1 MKYLCT
7 LLVCLLSFGLNAQVL
22 DSSKQ
27 LILQTDSAVPASKK
41 KKQAVVEDT
50 SKDKKKVIIPRVATI
65 RSAILPGWGQA
76 YNGKAWK
83 IPIVYAALGTTAYV
97 FLDNINFYN
106 DLRYAYRVLSDTDP
120 SNDDSIKEELK
131 VYQPSSIKHQR
142 DQFRQYIDYSVL
154 FFIFFW
160 GLNVVDATVDGH
172 LKAFDVSKDL
182 SLQLKGGYSP
192 VANTSGVS
200 LVLNIGKPNTKGRS
214 FKLID

>member
-7 LLVCLLSFGLNAQVL
+7 FLLSLLSIGLNAQVL
-22 DSSKQ
+22 DSSGYFSIQ
-27 LILQTDSAVPASKK
+27 PDSIISNKK
-41 KKQAVVEDT
+41 KIPDAEDT
-50 SKDKKKVIIPRVATI
+50 TLHKKKVIIPRKSTI

-83 IPIVYAALGTTAYV
+83 IPIVYAALGTTAYIFV
-97 FLDNINFYN
+97 DNISFYR

-120 SNDDSIKEELK
+120 SNDGSIKEELK

-154 FFIFFW
+154 FFVFFW

-192 VANTSGVS
+192 MANTSGLS
-200 LVLNIGKPNTKGRS
+200 LVLNIGRPENKQRS
-214 FKLID
+214 LKYME